1 MVIPDDF
8 TILTGDMKLEH
19 LSTLHTLN
27 ELKRNLKRGENKE
40 PSHHL
45 YTATLVYSL
54 KKKKNKKKS
63 QTHAVSTGSVA
74 DSSNPLS
81 KLVVA
86 G

>member
-54 KKKKNKKKS
+54 RKKKNLKPMQS
-63 QTHAVSTGSVA
+63 VQVVWQTRAI
-74 DSSNPLS
+74 L
-81 KLVVA
+81 
-86 G
+86 

>member
-40 PSHHL
+40 LSHHL

>member
-54 KKKKNKKKS
+54 KKKINKKNLKPMQS
-63 QTHAVSTGSVA
+63 VQVVWQTRAI
-74 DSSNPLS
+74 L
-81 KLVVA
+81 
-86 G
+86 

>member
-54 KKKKNKKKS
+54 KKIKNKKKS

>member
-54 KKKKNKKKS
+54 KKKNLKPMQS
-63 QTHAVSTGSVA
+63 VQVVWQTRAI
-74 DSSNPLS
+74 L
-81 KLVVA
+81 
-86 G
+86 

>member
-54 KKKKNKKKS
+54 KKK
-63 QTHAVSTGSVA
+63 
-74 DSSNPLS
+74 
-81 KLVVA
+81 
-86 G
+86 